1 MRLPGLVL
9 GFHGCDRSV
18 ADRILDGQEEVR
30 VSDNSHDWL
39 GSGAYFWENNP
50 SRALS
55 WAKFLAAK
63 PAAGRGRISAP
74 AVIGAIIHPG
84 YCLDLTEEASLGLVR
99 EASEG
104 YIRFCEGA
112 ALPVPAN
119 EPGFP
124 GDEDFVKRRLDCAV
138 INFLHLTREALC
150 LQAFDTVRAPFLE
163 GGELFAGSR
172 LSAKSHVQWCVRDP
186 KRSIIG
192 YFRPRDPK
200 ATEA

>member
-9 GFHGCDRSV
+9 GFHGCDRAV
-18 ADRILDGQEEVR
+18 ADRILNGREEVR

-55 WAKFLAAK
+55 WAEFLASK
-63 PAAGRGRISAP
+63 PSSGRGNIKTP

-84 YCLDLTEEASLGLVR
+84 YCLDLTAEASLGLVR

-104 YIRFCEGA
+104 YIRFCEEA
-112 ALPVPAN
+112 ALPIPVN

-124 GDEDFVKRRLDCAV
+124 GDEDFVKRQLDCAV
-138 INFLHLTREALC
+138 INFLHRSRAALG
-150 LQAFDTVRAPFLE
+150 LQEFDTVRAPFLE

-172 LSAKSHVQWCVRDP
+172 LSAKSHVQWSVRDP

-200 ATEA
+200 ATTA

>member
-84 YCLDLTEEASLGLVR
+84 HCLDLTEEASLGLVR

-119 EPGFP
+119 EPGFT

-138 INFLHLTREALC
+138 INFLHLTREALF